1 MYICFLLCLF
11 SVGRLLADE
20 GVCVVTSRSDK
31 AVVLKVVEFTRKLH
45 QPVSVA
51 SAARCSNE
59 SRHLARELSCLG
71 LKILLMRLGETDLKD
86 DIISAKSKLR
96 AQLEGCG
103 DERLQE
109 RGLGLIESSDLFGEG
124 DIEGAERCVPAF
136 IESYKSAGCVECI
149 PPRIVQ
155 KFLADMYDLLS

>member
-1 MYICFLLCLF
+1 MYICLLLCLF
-11 SVGRLLADE
+11 SIGRLFADE
-20 GVCVVTSRSDK
+20 GTCVAVSKSDK

-45 QPVSVA
+45 QPASAA

-59 SRHLARELSCLG
+59 SRQLARELSCLG
-71 LKILLMRLGETDLKD
+71 LKILLMRLGETGLED

-96 AQLEGCG
+96 AQLGCCG

-109 RGLGLIESSDLFGEG
+109 RGLGLIESSSLFGEG
-124 DIEGAERCVPAF
+124 SLEGVERCAPSF
-136 IESYKSAGCVECI
+136 IEAYKSAGCVECI
-149 PPRIVQ
+149 PPRVVQ